1 MISLTA
7 CKDNAKNLDMQA
19 ERQETTFRFRFFPF
33 PWLIRSC
40 AQEHCGSSLP
50 PAVSPSL
57 PGMSDSASPRMEG
70 EPPASPERRR
80 QETVACRAAC
90 PRTWGCD
97 IFGIA
102 RWRSFPFF
110 LLPLQSEQLYKPSIQ
125 KENETYI
132 IASCGRNGKPL
143 RRAEAARRT
152 GTQR

>member
-1 MISLTA
+1 MRKTWI
-7 CKDNAKNLDMQA
+7 CKRNGRKQPFVSA
-19 ERQETTFRFRFFPF
+19 FPPF

-40 AQEHCGSSLP
+40 AQEHCGSSPRRLSVVARHVGFRVP
-50 PAVSPSL
+50 TH
-57 PGMSDSASPRMEG
+57 GGRAS
-70 EPPASPERRR
+70 ASPERHR

-90 PRTWGCD
+90 PRTCGCD

-102 RWRSFPFF
+102 RWRSFPSFCYLCNPNNYINHRF
-110 LLPLQSEQLYKPSIQ
+110 RK
-125 KENETYI
+125 KNETYI

>member
-1 MISLTA
+1 MIFLTA
-7 CKDNAKNLDMQA
+7 CKDNVKNLDMQA
-19 ERQETTFRFRFFPF
+19 ERQETTFRFRFFP
-33 PWLIRSC
+33 
-40 AQEHCGSSLP
+40 LP
-50 PAVSPSL
+50 LAHPDLRPGTLRIVPPPSRL
-57 PGMSDSASPRMEG
+57 SVVARHVGFRVPMHGGRA
-70 EPPASPERRR
+70 PASPERHR

-125 KENETYI
+125 KENETDI